1 VIPRTGSECTLG
13 GIGLTPRIRSV
24 LVAKEF
30 SSIGR
35 ARCDGRPLVDD
46 DMNGS
51 DPGGPG
57 VISRRGERKE
67 LSRHKGT

>member
-1 VIPRTGSECTLG
+1 MLG
-13 GIGLTPRIRSV
+13 GIGLTPRIRRV

-30 SSIGR
+30 SGTGR
-35 ARCDGRPLVDD
+35 TRCDGRPLVED
-46 DMNGS
+46 DMHGS